1 MRQVSALLRR
11 HLSMILSVLVLLVIV
26 VVLWIF
32 SAYIA
37 RWLYL
42 AQLFDAVA
50 FLREHRLAAAIL
62 GGCLLVLL
70 ALIWLSKWQD
80 ARPAAGGGPP
90 QDVEVAVDAAK
101 SELKA
106 DILMLESKVVKKIQS
121 HERRI
126 SNVEEQEGIENPEKN

>member
-11 HLSMILSVLVLLVIV
+11 HLSTILTILVLPVTV

-32 SAYIA
+32 SASIA
-37 RWLYL
+37 QWLYL
-42 AQLFDAVA
+42 AQSFDAVA
-50 FLREHRLAAAIL
+50 FFREYRLAAAVL

-70 ALIWLSKWQD
+70 ALIWLSKWQA
-80 ARPAAGGGPP
+80 ARQAAGGRPP

-101 SELKA
+101 SELKT
-106 DILMLESKVVKKIQS
+106 DILMLESKVLKKIQS

>member
-11 HLSMILSVLVLLVIV
+11 HLSTILAVLVLLVIV

-37 RWLYL
+37 QWLYL
-42 AQLFDAVA
+42 AQSFDAVA
-50 FLREHRLAAAIL
+50 FLREHRLAAAVL